1 MSKRRM
7 NELLVAI
14 VAAGCTAVMGALFW
28 RFGSRTDYWG
38 LLVPAL
44 FLVFFISWRSVSRA
58 DDGGPVLPYSI
69 LMILVSALV
78 LVLDLKF

>member
-1 MSKRRM
+1 VSRQRT

-14 VAAGCTAVMGALFW
+14 VAAGCTAIMGALFW

-44 FLVFFISWRSVSRA
+44 FLVFFISWRSVSRRE
-58 DDGGPVLPYSI
+58 DSGIVLPYSV

>member
-1 MSKRRM
+1 MSKQRT

-14 VAAGCTAVMGALFW
+14 VAAACTVIMGALFW

-38 LLVPAL
+38 LLIPAL
-44 FLVFFISWRSVSRA
+44 FLVFFISWRSVSHRE
-58 DDGGPVLPYSI
+58 DGGIVLPYSV

>member
-1 MSKRRM
+1 VSRQRI

-14 VAAGCTAVMGALFW
+14 VAAGCTAIMGALFW

-44 FLVFFISWRSVSRA
+44 FLVFFVSWRSVSHRE
-58 DDGGPVLPYSI
+58 GSGIVLPYSI
-69 LMILVSALV
+69 LMIVVSGLV
-78 LVLDLKF
+78 LLLDLKF

>member
-1 MSKRRM
+1 M

-14 VAAGCTAVMGALFW
+14 VAAGCTAIMGALFW

-44 FLVFFISWRSVSRA
+44 LLVFFVSWRSVSHT
-58 DDGGPVLPYSI
+58 DENGTVLPYSI

-78 LVLDLKF
+78 LILDLKF

>member
-1 MSKRRM
+1 VSRQRT

-14 VAAGCTAVMGALFW
+14 VAAACTAIMGALFW

-38 LLVPAL
+38 LLIPAL
-44 FLVFFISWRSVSRA
+44 FLVFFISWRSVSRREDSA
-58 DDGGPVLPYSI
+58 LVVPYSV

>member
-1 MSKRRM
+1 M
-7 NELLVAI
+7 NQLVVAI

-38 LLVPAL
+38 LLIPAL
-44 FLVFFISWRSVSRA
+44 FLVFFVSWRSVSHS
-58 DDGGPVLPYSI
+58 DDNGVALPYSI
-69 LMILVSALV
+69 LMILVSAVV